1 MCRHPPSVQ
10 MPSNQ
15 EDVGV
20 RLFYQQG
27 PLLWLHQALGA
38 STVVLPVGGELAI
51 SSVSWRFP
59 EHQGS
64 DTHAALWPLLTVAEG
79 L

>member
-1 MCRHPPSVQ
+1 

-51 SSVSWRFP
+51 SC
-59 EHQGS
+59 
-64 DTHAALWPLLTVAEG
+64 LLEVPRTPG
-79 L
+79 Q